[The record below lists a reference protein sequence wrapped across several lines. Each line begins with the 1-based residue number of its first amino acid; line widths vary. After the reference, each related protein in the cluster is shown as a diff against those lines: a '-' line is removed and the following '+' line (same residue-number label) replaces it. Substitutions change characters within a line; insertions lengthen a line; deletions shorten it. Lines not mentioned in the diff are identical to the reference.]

1 MNDKTTCQICER
13 EVKQPHGLT
22 SHHGYSRP
30 GYGWQTASCPGA
42 RELPYEESCD
52 LIPPVIKSIEN
63 FKAMKQ
69 AQRDTYMTK
78 PPKVLTKT
86 HKNIYSGQETTEEF
100 DRPDD
105 FDSYAIIDRD
115 EPFSY
120 YDDYRK
126 YFKQAIYNID
136 REVKGCNEDIKR
148 LQARVD
154 NWVKVR

>member
-1 MNDKTTCQICER
+1 MNQKTTCQICER

-52 LIPPVIKSIEN
+52 LIPPVIKSIGNYRDGLQEN
-63 FKAMKQ
+63 INK
-69 AQRDTYMTK
+69 YMTH
-78 PPKVLTKT
+78 PPKVLTRT
-86 HKNIYSGQETTEEF
+86 IKNMYRGTEETEEYE
-100 DRPDD
+100 RPEGFNAQGIVDGTEN
-105 FDSYAIIDRD
+105 FG
-115 EPFSY
+115 Y
-120 YDDYRK
+120 YEEYKK
-126 YFKQAIYNID
+126 YFKQAIGNWEKDI
-136 REVKGCNEDIKR
+136 KGCNEDIKR